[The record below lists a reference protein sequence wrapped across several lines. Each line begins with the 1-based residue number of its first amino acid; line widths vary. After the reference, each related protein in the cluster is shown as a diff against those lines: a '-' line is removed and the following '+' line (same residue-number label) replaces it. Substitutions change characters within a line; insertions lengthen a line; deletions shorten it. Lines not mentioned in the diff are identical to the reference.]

1 MGVEYSKPIHAAFK
15 KHFRLKPF
23 IPFEIN
29 ENTNLLIDII
39 FTKEELNEFGS
50 SKPTLEQ
57 IQAKVEKIQSLDLS
71 RIKISSIPT
80 EIAERFIN
88 LEKLSLSIFK
98 EVNTLEG
105 LLNDIPKSSKLKCLA
120 IRKANSTENV
130 YKIVDNIKSL
140 TELGL
145 IECELL
151 RDYDSFKSLLK
162 RLAIVNI
169 ENCNFNEFD
178 FQFICQCA

>member
-1 MGVEYSKPIHAAFK
+1 M
-15 KHFRLKPF
+15 
-23 IPFEIN
+23 
-29 ENTNLLIDII
+29 
-39 FTKEELNEFGS
+39 NEFDS

-57 IQAKVEKIQSLDLS
+57 IQAKAEKIQSLDLS

-120 IRKANSTENV
+120 IKKANSTENV
-130 YKIVDNIKSL
+130 YKIVNSIKSL

-151 RDYDSFKSLLK
+151 RDYDSFKNLLK
-162 RLAIVNI
+162 RLTILNIVN
-169 ENCNFNEFD
+169 CRLNEFD
-178 FQFICQCA
+178 FQFICEFVENLTALGFDSNDLSKLSSINLENTMKN